1 MFSISST
8 TEVMNKLSQIE
19 KYCELTKT
27 SLKFRREVTKAQW
40 MSVFNTLRIIEGSV
54 QFWIGD
60 CLAYREQKW
69 GMYNEM
75 IEDTGYEKG
84 SLRYIKLVSE
94 KIESARR
101 RADLTFSH
109 HLEVVKLP
117 PEKQDEY
124 LEKAVINKLSVR
136 DLRRLLR
143 QDGILYN
150 SLVELPEGK
159 FQLFY
164 ADPPWKYGTEI
175 SVTVPEDYYPTM
187 EIEEICSLPVDEMTD
202 NNAVLFLW
210 TTTGFLEQSFEVVHA
225 WGFEYKTCFIWDK
238 VSHNV
243 GPYSSV
249 RHELLLLCI
258 KGTYPIQ
265 NVKLYDSVYTEKRT
279 EHSKKP
285 DFFYEMIE
293 DLYPNSKK
301 IELFA
306 RNKRD
311 GWASFGNQ

>member
-1 MFSISST
+1 MNTLSVIDDYCQL
-8 TEVMNKLSQIE
+8 TE
-19 KYCELTKT
+19 T
-27 SLKFRREVTKAQW
+27 SLKFKQEVTLEEW
-40 MSVFNTLRIIEGSV
+40 RRVFESLKIIEGSV

-69 GMYNEM
+69 GMYDDLTEK
-75 IEDTGYEKG
+75 TRYEKG
-84 SLRYIKLVSE
+84 SLRYMKLVAE

-109 HLEVVKLP
+109 HLEVLKLLP
-117 PEKQDEY
+117 DKQDEY
-124 LEKAVINKLSVR
+124 LEKAAKNKLSVR
-136 DLRRLLR
+136 DLRKLLR
-143 QDGILYN
+143 KDGVLYN
-150 SLVELPEGK
+150 SFIELPEGI

-164 ADPPWKYGTEI
+164 ADPPWKYGTEM
-175 SVTVPEDYYPTM
+175 SATVPEDYYPTM
-187 EIEEICSLPVDEMTD
+187 DIEEICALPVDEMTD
-202 NNAVLFLW
+202 SNAVLFLW

-238 VSHNV
+238 VLHNV

-249 RHELLLLCI
+249 RHEILLLCT

-265 NVKLYDSVYTEKRT
+265 NVKLYDSVYTEERT

-285 DFFYEMIE
+285 DFYYEMIE
-293 DLYPNSKK
+293 DLYPNAKK

-306 RNKRD
+306 RKKRG
-311 GWASFGNQ
+311 GWTSYGNQNS

>member
-1 MFSISST
+1 MKNLAL
-8 TEVMNKLSQIE
+8 VE

-27 SLKFRREVTKAQW
+27 SLKFRRDVTKAEW
-40 MSVFNTLRIIEGSV
+40 ASVFKALREIEGSV

-60 CLAYREQKW
+60 CLAYREQRW
-69 GMYNEM
+69 GMYDDM
-75 IEDTGYEKG
+75 IQETGYEKG
-84 SLRYIKLVSE
+84 SLRYIKLVAE

-109 HLEVVKLP
+109 HLEVVKLS

-124 LEKAVINKLSVR
+124 LEKAALNNLTVK

-143 QDGILYN
+143 RDGVIYN
-150 SLVELPEGK
+150 SESELPEGI

-164 ADPPWKYGTEI
+164 ADPPWKYGTEF
-175 SVTVPEDYYPTM
+175 SATVPEDYYPTM
-187 EIEEICSLPVDEMTD
+187 EIEEICALPIDKMTD
-202 NNAVLFLW
+202 TNAVLFMW
-210 TTTGFLEQSFEVVHA
+210 TTTGFLESSFDVVHA

-238 VSHNV
+238 VKHNV

-249 RHELLLLCI
+249 RHEILLLCT

-265 NVKLYDSVYTEKRT
+265 NLKFYDSVYSEEKT

-285 DFFYEMIE
+285 DFYYQMIE
-293 DLYPNSKK
+293 DLYPNTKK
-301 IELFA
+301 LELFA

-311 GWASFGNQ
+311 GWTSFGNQN

>member
-1 MFSISST
+1 
-8 TEVMNKLSQIE
+8 MNKLALIE
-19 KYCELTKT
+19 DFCELTKT
-27 SLKFRREVTKAQW
+27 SLRFRREVTKTEW
-40 MSVFNTLRIIEGSV
+40 MRVFKALRVIEGSV

-69 GMYNEM
+69 GMYDEM
-75 IEDTGYEKG
+75 IGETGYEKG
-84 SLRYIKLVSE
+84 SLRYIKLVAE

-117 PEKQDEY
+117 PDKQDEY
-124 LEKAVINKLSVR
+124 LEIAAKNNLTVK

-143 QDGILYN
+143 HDGVFY
-150 SLVELPEGK
+150 SSDSELPEGI

-164 ADPPWKYGTEI
+164 ADPPWKYETEYG
-175 SVTVPEDYYPTM
+175 VTLPENHYPTM
-187 EIEEICSLPVDEMTD
+187 DIEEICAMPIKEMADT
-202 NNAVLFLW
+202 NAVLFMW
-210 TTTGFLEQSFEVVHA
+210 TTSGFLEMSFEVVHA
-225 WGFEYKTCFIWDK
+225 WGFEYKASFIWDK
-238 VSHNV
+238 VLHNI
-243 GPYSSV
+243 GFYNSV
-249 RHELLLLCI
+249 RHEILLVCI
-258 KGTYPIQ
+258 KGSYPIQ
-265 NVKLYDSVYTEKRT
+265 NLKLYDSVYSEEKT

-285 DFFYEMIE
+285 EFFYDMIE

-311 GWASFGNQ
+311 GWTSFGNQ

>member
-1 MFSISST
+1 
-8 TEVMNKLSQIE
+8 MNSLAVVE
-19 KYCELTKT
+19 KYCELTKI
-27 SLKFRREVTKAQW
+27 SLKFKREVTKAQW
-40 MSVFNTLRIIEGSV
+40 ISVFKSLRLIEGSV

-69 GMYNEM
+69 GMYDEM
-75 IEDTGYEKG
+75 IENTGYEKG
-84 SLRYIKLVSE
+84 SLRYIKLVAE
-94 KIESARR
+94 KIERARR

-124 LEKAVINKLSVR
+124 LEKAAKNRLSVK

-143 QDGILYN
+143 RDGVIYD
-150 SLVELPEGK
+150 SESELPEGI

-164 ADPPWKYGTEI
+164 ADPPWKYETEYG
-175 SVTVPEDYYPTM
+175 VTLPENYYPTM
-187 EIEEICSLPVDEMTD
+187 EIEEICAMPIKEMTD
-202 NNAVLFLW
+202 TNAALFMW
-210 TTTGFLEQSFEVVHA
+210 TTSGFLEKSFEVVHA
-225 WGFEYKTCFIWDK
+225 WGFEYKASFIWDK
-238 VSHNV
+238 VLHNI
-243 GPYSSV
+243 GFYNSV
-249 RHELLLLCI
+249 RHEILLVCI
-258 KGTYPIQ
+258 KGSYPIQ
-265 NVKLYDSVYTEKRT
+265 NLKLYDSVYSEEKT

-285 DFFYEMIE
+285 DFFYDMIE

-311 GWASFGNQ
+311 GWTSFGNQ